1 MLRYHP
7 TYHNATAVP
16 WQGDPAQVARPVCKL
31 GFQRRSCDGA
41 TAERVARMARDCARF
56 RTGVFLVANREGIL
70 EALSKALCL
79 LAPGLKIAGGW
90 AGCVTTG
97 SSADLIEA
105 INQSGAGAVFVSL
118 GDAAER
124 DWITRYGGDL
134 RPGIVLGLG
143 KEFAT
148 IACETFMSRASPD
161 TLASPSV
168 AGRPALPDLRARLR
182 ALRQPVTQRLVDL
195 LVAGAALAVAA
206 PLMILMAGAVRLDS
220 GGPAIF
226 RQTRIGRG
234 GQPFTIYKFRTMHT
248 DQRQGDPARCAASD
262 REGPCFKARQDPR
275 VTRVGKLLRR
285 SSLDELPQLFNV
297 LKGEM
302 SIVGPRPGLASE
314 VAAYS
319 PQALRR
325 LAVKPGITGIWQ
337 VSGRADISFDRMIR
351 MDLRYVRTRCVLG
364 DLRIIARTFGVV
376 LTGRGAY

>member
-16 WQGDPAQVARPVCKL
+16 WQGDPALVARPACRL
-31 GFQRRSCDGA
+31 GFQRRSCDSA

-79 LAPGLKIAGGW
+79 LAPGLRIVGGW

-97 SSADLIEA
+97 SSAGLIEA

-124 DWITRYGGDL
+124 DWIARYGGDL
-134 RPGIVLGLG
+134 RPGLVLGLG
-143 KEFAT
+143 MEFAT
-148 IACETFMSRASPD
+148 MACETFMSRTSPD
-161 TLASPSV
+161 TLASPNV
-168 AGRPALPDLRARLR
+168 AGRAAFPDLRARLR
-182 ALRQPVTQRLVDL
+182 ALRQPVTQRFVDL
-195 LVAGAALAVAA
+195 LVAGAALAFAA

-220 GGPAIF
+220 AGPAIF

-248 DQRQGDPARCAASD
+248 DQRQGNPARFATSD

-337 VSGRADISFDRMIR
+337 VSGRADVSFDRMIR